1 MLLVSVYYAGTKYGF
16 VQVDG
21 GHAGLLAAGQGAR
34 PLHLLRQGFK
44 VAFLSVMFYKLLILW
59 SHRAKYGHLRFVV
72 LISSNMLKP
81 TCLKKV
87 IFVCQAKC

>member
-1 MLLVSVYYAGTKYGF
+1 MLLVSVYYAGTRYGF

-44 VAFLSVMFYKLLILW
+44 VAFLSVLFCEILILW
-59 SHRAKYGHLRFVV
+59 SHRAMYGHNGF
-72 LISSNMLKP
+72 IPGNS
-81 TCLKKV
+81 KKSMHIV
-87 IFVCQAKC
+87 